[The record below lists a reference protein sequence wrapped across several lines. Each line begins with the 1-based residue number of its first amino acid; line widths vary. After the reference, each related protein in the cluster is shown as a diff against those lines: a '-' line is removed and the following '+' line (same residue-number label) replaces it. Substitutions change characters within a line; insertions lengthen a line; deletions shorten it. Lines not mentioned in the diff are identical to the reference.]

1 MGDNETVGFIHFVGF
16 IVGCEE
22 GGRCGS
28 QGVRSSGELEREH
41 RQRFASNF
49 VYLIYLI
56 TFKKTG

>member
-1 MGDNETVGFIHFVGF
+1 MGDNETVGFIHLVGF

-22 GGRCGS
+22 GDRCGS
-28 QGVRSSGELEREH
+28 QDVRSGELEREH